1 MIPRYQR
8 ILFWSLVGA
17 IVLMMAFLLR
27 GCQQAQ
33 KRLTALNNASPL
45 AAPTSTATEDVTLYL
60 ANDSEGTITPTTD
73 KAALPQETTLRA
85 RALLE
90 YLLAKYGEEDA
101 DHPIKSGTAIDDVF
115 VLSDPEGGGQLAVIN
130 LHGDWVAN
138 HPSGVEAEDLTLK
151 SIIGTLH
158 GAFPQMIRVRFL
170 VDGQDRET
178 LAGHAALNRNYPV
191 VDTTARPMKPTEA
204 ATQP

>member
-45 AAPTSTATEDVTLYL
+45 AAPTSAATEDVTLYL
-60 ANDSEGTITPTTD
+60 ADDAEGTITPASD
-73 KAALPQETTLRA
+73 KAPLPQEATLRV

-90 YLLAKYGEEDA
+90 YLLAKYGEENTR
-101 DHPIKSGTAIDDVF
+101 HPIKSGTAIDDVF
-115 VLSDPEGGGQLAVIN
+115 LLTDPQGGGQLAVIN
-130 LHGDWVAN
+130 LHRDWVAN

-158 GAFPQMIRVRFL
+158 GEFPEIAHVRFL
-170 VDGQDRET
+170 VDGQERET
-178 LAGHAALNRNYPV
+178 LAGHAALNRSYPA
-191 VDTTARPMKPTEA
+191 VDTTARPMKPSEA
-204 ATQP
+204 ATLP